1 MVLPAKVGQDP
12 GTGTAAGKTVKMAA
26 HPFVRAWGREVQSGI
41 RKKSPLLQASFQCDA
56 KVSIVA
62 PALAIRK
69 VPGHGRPRYPRGV
82 SIV

>member
-1 MVLPAKVGQDP
+1 V
-12 GTGTAAGKTVKMAA
+12 
-26 HPFVRAWGREVQSGI
+26 I

-69 VPGHGRPRYPRGV
+69 VPGHGRPRYLRGV